1 MDNLGAAIVRTEISP
16 ANKQVLQREKEPKS
30 FILSMRRSLTNPN
43 LIVTVRNVAGKL
55 KEDYKVEACTP
66 SW

>member
-1 MDNLGAAIVRTEISP
+1 MGSLGAAIARTEISP
-16 ANKQVLQREKEPKS
+16 ANKQVLQREEEPKS
-30 FILSMRRSLTNPN
+30 EIISMRRSLTNPN
-43 LIVTVRNVAGKL
+43 LVVTVSNVAGKL